1 MKKYGRKWR
10 QNNPGEAKKIRD
22 NPNYFKEKR
31 ELARNRKQEL
41 AEKVVEKPIEHFDE
55 AELVI
60 EPQKKKSWKEIST
73 GPMVWAGSAS
83 SYLDELEK
91 D

>member
-10 QNNPGEAKKIRD
+10 QNNPEEAKKIRN

-41 AEKVVEKPIEHFDE
+41 AEKVVEKPIEPFDE

-73 GPMVWAGSAS
+73 GRIIPVCK
-83 SYLDELEK
+83 EL
-91 D
+91 